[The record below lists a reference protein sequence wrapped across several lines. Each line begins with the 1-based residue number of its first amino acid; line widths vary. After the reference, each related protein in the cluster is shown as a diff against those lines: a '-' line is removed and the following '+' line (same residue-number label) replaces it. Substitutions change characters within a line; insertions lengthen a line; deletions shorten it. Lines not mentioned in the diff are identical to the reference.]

1 MTTVADTTAVETMAA
16 KTTTAETTSAET
28 MAAGWVDVSG
38 PSVSRVEVI
47 DAGFNLQD
55 LVWTLNVSIVVG

>member
-47 DAGFNLQD
+47 DVGFNLQD
-55 LVWTLNVSIVVG
+55 LV